1 LEEDM
6 PVTKTRAL
14 ASAAVLAVGLGGASV
29 ALSQQT
35 INLTLA
41 SSHPTTWLPINLM
54 ANFFKNNIDEELKKG
69 GKYRINWKEA
79 YAGTLFKLQDTM
91 ESIRDNIADI
101 GYVGSVFEADTMPLS
116 NVTFYTPFTCGDM
129 GIVTRA
135 LDRLVLELPALQK
148 EWSANNLKY
157 LAPISI
163 ETYHVWTKT
172 PVNKFEDLKGRR
184 YNAPGPAA
192 QWLRG
197 TGAVAVDGGLPTYYT
212 NVQTGV
218 TEGAISFYT
227 GILPIRLYEIAQH
240 VTEVDIGAM
249 FSGGIAVTADK
260 FAKLPRDVQD
270 TIVKAGR
277 LYVEELIKQT
287 NAQIQSSKE
296 AMIKAGTKVVALSDA
311 DRLRWA
317 QSLPDVGGDW
327 ARTNEGK
334 GLPAKSVL
342 KAYMDEVRKN
352 GCKPKREWDKG

>member
-1 LEEDM
+1 MNRVFARSFATAAVAATLAAGAGS
-6 PVTKTRAL
+6 AL
-14 ASAAVLAVGLGGASV
+14 A
-29 ALSQQT
+29 QQT

-54 ANFFKNNIDEELKKG
+54 ANFFKNNIDAELKKG

-135 LDRLVLELPALQK
+135 LDRLVRELPALQK
-148 EWSANNLKY
+148 EWEANNLKY

-163 ETYHVWTKT
+163 ETYHVWSKVPLAT
-172 PVNKFEDLKGRR
+172 FDDLKGKR

-227 GILPIRLYEIAQH
+227 GILPIRLYEIAEPGL
-240 VTEVDIGAM
+240 EVDIGAKL
-249 FSGGIAVTADK
+249 SGGIGVTADK
-260 FAKLPRDVQD
+260 FKKLPKDVQD
-270 TIVKAGR
+270 AIEKAGR

-287 NAQIQSSKE
+287 NAQIQTSKD

-311 DRLRWA
+311 DRQKWA

-327 ARTNEGK
+327 ARTNEAK
-334 GLPAKSVL
+334 KLPAKTVL

>member
-1 LEEDM
+1 MKLPFARSM
-6 PVTKTRAL
+6 MAAAVAGAMTLGAGA
-14 ASAAVLAVGLGGASV
+14 ASA
-29 ALSQQT
+29 QQV

-54 ANFFKNNIDEELKKG
+54 ANYFKDNINETLKAG

-101 GYVGSVFEADTMPLS
+101 GYVGSVFEADSMPLS

-129 GIVTRA
+129 GIVTRSV
-135 LDRLVLELPALQK
+135 DKLVLEHPALVK
-148 EWSANNLKY
+148 EWSANNLRY

-172 PVNKFEDLKGRR
+172 PVNTFEDMKGRK

-227 GILPIRLYEIAQH
+227 GILPIRLYEIAQN

-260 FAKLPRDVQD
+260 FAKLPKDVQD
-270 TIVKAGR
+270 AIVKAGR
-277 LYVEELIKQT
+277 AYTEELIKQT
-287 NAQIQSSKE
+287 NANVESSKQ
-296 AMIKAGTKVVALSDA
+296 AMIKAGTKVVRLSDA
-311 DRLRWA
+311 DRLKWA
-317 QSLPDVGGDW
+317 TALPNVGGDW
-327 ARTNEGK
+327 ARTNEAK
-334 GLPAKSVL
+334 KLPANAVL
-342 KAYMDEVRKN
+342 SAYMNEVRKN
-352 GCKPKREWDKG
+352 GCKPLRDWDKG